1 MNAKVLMVQGTS
13 SGAGKSTIV
22 IALCRILSN
31 LGFNVSPFKAQ
42 NMSSKVYSISSSY
55 KISQIQALQ
64 SFACRK
70 KPVWEIN
77 PILLVPIGNDKSR
90 IFVEGKFYQE
100 MSAKKYYTEFV
111 LEEGFPIVLNAL
123 NKLRE
128 KNDIILIEGAG
139 SPAEIN
145 IAKYDIANMLLA
157 EKINSPVIL
166 VSDIE
171 RGGCFAS
178 LYGTIKLLKIKHQ
191 RLTKGFIIN
200 KFRGDENILE
210 EAIRFIEHSTKMI
223 NLGIIPKIEFFLP
236 PEDSLDVTNN
246 NNDNNLKKIGKLYSK
261 RQLDEQIDLLA
272 SSIENRLN
280 LKFILK
286 QVLKIEKK

>member
-1 MNAKVLMVQGTS
+1 MDAKVLMVQGTS

-22 IALCRILSN
+22 IALCRILTN
-31 LGFNVSPFKAQ
+31 LGYNVSPFKAQ
-42 NMSSKVYSISSSY
+42 NMSTKIHSISSTY
-55 KISQIQALQ
+55 KISQIQAIQ
-64 SFACRK
+64 SFAARK
-70 KPVWEIN
+70 EPEWQIN

-100 MSAKKYYTEFV
+100 MSAIKYYSEFV
-111 LEEGFPIVLNAL
+111 LAKGFPIVLNAL
-123 NKLRE
+123 NNLRE

-157 EKINSPVIL
+157 EKVNSPVLL

-178 LYGTIKLLKIKHQ
+178 IYGTIKLLKIKHQ

-210 EAIRFIEHSTKMI
+210 DAIRFIERSTNMI

-236 PEDSLDVTNN
+236 PEDSLDVINK
-246 NNDNNLKKIGKLYSK
+246 DNLKNTEKLYSK

-280 LKFILK
+280 LEFILK
-286 QVLKIEKK
+286 QVLKIEK

>member
-1 MNAKVLMVQGTS
+1 MVQGTS

-31 LGFNVSPFKAQ
+31 LGFIVSPFKAQ
-42 NMSSKVYSISSSY
+42 NMSSKVHSISSTY
-55 KISQIQALQ
+55 KISQIQAIQ
-64 SFACRK
+64 SFASRK
-70 KPVWEIN
+70 KPEWQIN

-111 LEEGFPIVLNAL
+111 LEKGFPIVLNAL

-128 KNDIILIEGAG
+128 ENDIILIEGAG

-178 LYGTIKLLKIKHQ
+178 LYGTIKLLKLKHQ

-210 EAIRFIEHSTKMI
+210 DAIKFIEYSTKMI
-223 NLGIIPKIEFFLP
+223 NLGIIPKIEFSLP
-236 PEDSLDVTNN
+236 PEDSLDGTNN
-246 NNDNNLKKIGKLYSK
+246 YNLKNGEKLYSK
-261 RQLDEQIDLLA
+261 RGLEEQIDLLA

-280 LKFILK
+280 LKFILN
-286 QVLKIEKK
+286 QVLKIEK

>member
-31 LGFNVSPFKAQ
+31 LGFIVSPFKAQ
-42 NMSSKVYSISSSY
+42 NMSSKVHSISSTY
-55 KISQIQALQ
+55 KISQIQAIQ
-64 SFACRK
+64 SFASRK
-70 KPVWEIN
+70 KPEWQIN
-77 PILLVPIGNDKSR
+77 PILLIPIGDDKSR

-111 LEEGFPIVLNAL
+111 LEKGFPIVLNAL

-157 EKINSPVIL
+157 EKIKSPVIM

-200 KFRGDENILE
+200 KFRGDENLLE
-210 EAIRFIEHSTKMI
+210 DAIRFIEHSTKMI
-223 NLGIIPKIEFFLP
+223 NLGIIPKIEFSLP
-236 PEDSLDVTNN
+236 PEDSLDGTNN
-246 NNDNNLKKIGKLYSK
+246 YNLKKAEKLYSK
-261 RQLDEQIDLLA
+261 RRLEEQIDLLA
-272 SSIENRLN
+272 SNIENRLN
-280 LKFILK
+280 LKFILN
-286 QVLKIEKK
+286 QVLKIEK

>member
-1 MNAKVLMVQGTS
+1 MKAKVLMVQGTS

-31 LGFNVSPFKAQ
+31 LGFIVSPFKAQ
-42 NMSSKVYSISSSY
+42 NMSSKVHSISSTY
-55 KISQIQALQ
+55 KISQIQAIQ
-64 SFACRK
+64 SFASRK
-70 KPVWEIN
+70 KPEWQIN

-111 LEEGFPIVLNAL
+111 LEKGFPIVLNAL

-139 SPAEIN
+139 SPVEIN

-178 LYGTIKLLKIKHQ
+178 LYGTIKLLKLKHQ

-210 EAIRFIEHSTKMI
+210 DAIRFIEYSTKMI
-223 NLGIIPKIEFFLP
+223 NLGIIPKIEFSLP
-236 PEDSLDVTNN
+236 PEDSLDGTNN
-246 NNDNNLKKIGKLYSK
+246 YNLKKAEKLYSK
-261 RQLDEQIDLLA
+261 RRLEEQIDLLA
-272 SSIENRLN
+272 SNIENRLN
-280 LKFILK
+280 LKFILN
-286 QVLKIEKK
+286 QVLKIEK

>member
-1 MNAKVLMVQGTS
+1 MVQGTS

-22 IALCRILSN
+22 IALCRILTN
-31 LGFNVSPFKAQ
+31 LGYNVSPFKAQ
-42 NMSSKVYSISSSY
+42 NMSTKIHSISSTY
-55 KISQIQALQ
+55 KISQIQAIQ
-64 SFACRK
+64 SFAARK
-70 KPVWEIN
+70 EPEWQIN

-100 MSAKKYYTEFV
+100 MSAIKYYSEFV
-111 LEEGFPIVLNAL
+111 LAKGFPIVLNAL
-123 NKLRE
+123 NNLRE

-157 EKINSPVIL
+157 EKVNSPVLL

-178 LYGTIKLLKIKHQ
+178 IYGTIKLLKIKHQ

-210 EAIRFIEHSTKMI
+210 DAIRFIERSTNMI

-236 PEDSLDVTNN
+236 PEDSLDVI
-246 NNDNNLKKIGKLYSK
+246 NNDNLKNIEKLYST
-261 RQLDEQIDLLA
+261 RQLNEQIDLLA
-272 SSIENRLN
+272 SNIENRLN
-280 LKFILK
+280 LEFILK
-286 QVLKIEKK
+286 QVLKIEK

>member
-1 MNAKVLMVQGTS
+1 MKAKVLMVQGTS

-31 LGFNVSPFKAQ
+31 LGFIVSPFKAQ
-42 NMSSKVYSISSSY
+42 NMSSKVHSISSTY
-55 KISQIQALQ
+55 KISQIQAIQ
-64 SFACRK
+64 SFASRK
-70 KPVWEIN
+70 KPEWQIN
-77 PILLVPIGNDKSR
+77 PILLVPIGDDKSR

-111 LEEGFPIVLNAL
+111 LEKGFPIVLNAL

-191 RLTKGFIIN
+191 RLIKGFIIN

-210 EAIRFIEHSTKMI
+210 DAIRFIEHSTKMI
-223 NLGIIPKIEFFLP
+223 NLGIIPKIEFSLP
-236 PEDSLDVTNN
+236 PEDSLDGTNN
-246 NNDNNLKKIGKLYSK
+246 YNLKKAEKLYSK
-261 RQLDEQIDLLA
+261 RRLEEQIDLLA
-272 SSIENRLN
+272 SNIENRLN
-280 LKFILK
+280 LKFILN
-286 QVLKIEKK
+286 QVLKIEK

>member
-1 MNAKVLMVQGTS
+1 MVQGTS

-22 IALCRILSN
+22 IALCRILTN
-31 LGFNVSPFKAQ
+31 LGYNVSPFKAQ
-42 NMSSKVYSISSSY
+42 NMSTKIHSISSTY
-55 KISQIQALQ
+55 KISQIQAIQ
-64 SFACRK
+64 SFAARK
-70 KPVWEIN
+70 EPEWQIN
-77 PILLVPIGNDKSR
+77 PILLVPIGNDKSK

-100 MSAKKYYTEFV
+100 MSAIKYYSEFV
-111 LEEGFPIVLNAL
+111 LAKGFPIVLNAL
-123 NKLRE
+123 NNLRE

-157 EKINSPVIL
+157 EKVNSPVLL

-178 LYGTIKLLKIKHQ
+178 IYGTIKLLKIKHQ

-210 EAIRFIEHSTKMI
+210 DAIRFIERSTNMI

-236 PEDSLDVTNN
+236 PEDSLDVI
-246 NNDNNLKKIGKLYSK
+246 NNDNLKKIEKLYST
-261 RQLDEQIDLLA
+261 RQLNEQIDLLA

-280 LKFILK
+280 LEFILK
-286 QVLKIEKK
+286 QILKIEK

>member
-1 MNAKVLMVQGTS
+1 MVQGTS

-22 IALCRILSN
+22 IALCRILTN
-31 LGFNVSPFKAQ
+31 LGYNVSPFKAQ
-42 NMSSKVYSISSSY
+42 NMSTKVHSISSTY
-55 KISQIQALQ
+55 KISQIQAIQ
-64 SFACRK
+64 SFAARK
-70 KPVWEIN
+70 EPEWQIN

-100 MSAKKYYTEFV
+100 MSAIKYYSEFV
-111 LEEGFPIVLNAL
+111 LAKGFPIVLNAL
-123 NKLRE
+123 NNLRK

-157 EKINSPVIL
+157 EKVNSPVLL

-178 LYGTIKLLKIKHQ
+178 IYGTIKLLKIKHQ

-210 EAIRFIEHSTKMI
+210 DAIRFIERSTNMI

-236 PEDSLDVTNN
+236 PEDSLDVI
-246 NNDNNLKKIGKLYSK
+246 NNDNLKNIEKLYST
-261 RQLDEQIDLLA
+261 RQLNEQIDLLA

-280 LKFILK
+280 LEFILK
-286 QVLKIEKK
+286 QVLKIEK

>member
-1 MNAKVLMVQGTS
+1 MKAKVLMVQGTS

-31 LGFNVSPFKAQ
+31 LGFIVSPFKAQ
-42 NMSSKVYSISSSY
+42 NMSSKVHSISSTY
-55 KISQIQALQ
+55 KISQIQAIQ
-64 SFACRK
+64 SFASRK
-70 KPVWEIN
+70 KPEWQIN
-77 PILLVPIGNDKSR
+77 PILLVPIGDDKSR

-111 LEEGFPIVLNAL
+111 LEKGFPIVLNAL

-178 LYGTIKLLKIKHQ
+178 LYGTIKLLKLKHQ

-210 EAIRFIEHSTKMI
+210 DAIRFIEYSTKMI
-223 NLGIIPKIEFFLP
+223 NLGIIPKIEFSLP
-236 PEDSLDVTNN
+236 PEDSLDGTNN
-246 NNDNNLKKIGKLYSK
+246 YNLKKAEKLYSK
-261 RQLDEQIDLLA
+261 RRLEEQIDLLA
-272 SSIENRLN
+272 SNIENRLN
-280 LKFILK
+280 LKFILN
-286 QVLKIEKK
+286 QVLKIEK

>member
-1 MNAKVLMVQGTS
+1 MKAKVLMVQGTS

-31 LGFNVSPFKAQ
+31 LGFIVSPFKAQ
-42 NMSSKVYSISSSY
+42 NMSSKVHIISSTY
-55 KISQIQALQ
+55 KISQIQAIQ
-64 SFACRK
+64 SFASRK
-70 KPVWEIN
+70 KPEWQIN

-111 LEEGFPIVLNAL
+111 LEKGFPIVLNAL
-123 NKLRE
+123 NKLRK

-178 LYGTIKLLKIKHQ
+178 LYGTIKLLKIKQQ

-210 EAIRFIEHSTKMI
+210 DAIRFIEHSTKMI

-236 PEDSLDVTNN
+236 PEDSLDGT
-246 NNDNNLKKIGKLYSK
+246 NNDNLKSKEKLYSK
-261 RQLDEQIDLLA
+261 RQLDEQIDFLA

-280 LKFILK
+280 LQFILK
-286 QVLKIEKK
+286 QILKIEK

>member
-22 IALCRILSN
+22 TALCRILSN

-42 NMSSKVYSISSSY
+42 NMSSKVHIISSTY
-55 KISQIQALQ
+55 KISQIQAIQ
-64 SFACRK
+64 SFASRK
-70 KPVWEIN
+70 KPEWQIN

-111 LEEGFPIVLNAL
+111 LEKGFPIVLNAL
-123 NKLRE
+123 NNLRK

-200 KFRGDENILE
+200 KFRGDESILE
-210 EAIRFIEHSTKMI
+210 DAIRFIEHSTKMI

-236 PEDSLDVTNN
+236 PEDSLDGT
-246 NNDNNLKKIGKLYSK
+246 NNDNLKSKEKLYSK
-261 RQLDEQIDLLA
+261 RQLDEQIDFLA

-280 LKFILK
+280 LQFILK
-286 QVLKIEKK
+286 QVLKIEK

>member
-1 MNAKVLMVQGTS
+1 MVQGTS

-31 LGFNVSPFKAQ
+31 LGYNVSPFKAQ
-42 NMSSKVYSISSSY
+42 NMSTKIHSISSTY
-55 KISQIQALQ
+55 KISQIQAIQ
-64 SFACRK
+64 SFAARK
-70 KPVWEIN
+70 EPEWQIN

-100 MSAKKYYTEFV
+100 MSAIKYYSEFV
-111 LEEGFPIVLNAL
+111 LSKGFPIVLNAL
-123 NKLRE
+123 NNLR
-128 KNDIILIEGAG
+128 KQNDIILIEGAG

-157 EKINSPVIL
+157 EKVNSPVLL

-178 LYGTIKLLKIKHQ
+178 IYGTIKLLKIKHQ

-210 EAIRFIEHSTKMI
+210 DAIRFIERSTNMI

-236 PEDSLDVTNN
+236 PEDSLDVI
-246 NNDNNLKKIGKLYSK
+246 NNDNLKNIEKLYST
-261 RQLDEQIDLLA
+261 RQLNEQIDLLA

-280 LKFILK
+280 LEFILK
-286 QVLKIEKK
+286 QVLKIEK

>member
-31 LGFNVSPFKAQ
+31 LGYNVSPFKAQ
-42 NMSSKVYSISSSY
+42 NMSSKIHSISSTY
-55 KISQIQALQ
+55 KISRIQAIQ
-64 SFACRK
+64 SFASRK
-70 KPVWEIN
+70 KPEWQIN

-111 LEEGFPIVLNAL
+111 LEKGFPIVLNAL
-123 NKLRE
+123 NKLRK

-157 EKINSPVIL
+157 EKINSPVIM
-166 VSDIE
+166 VADIE

-200 KFRGDENILE
+200 KFRGDENLLE
-210 EAIRFIEHSTKMI
+210 DAIRFIEHSTKMI
-223 NLGIIPKIEFFLP
+223 SLGIIPKIEFFLP
-236 PEDSLDVTNN
+236 PEDSLDGT
-246 NNDNNLKKIGKLYSK
+246 NNDNLKNTEKLYSK
-261 RQLDEQIDLLA
+261 RQLDEQIELLA

-280 LKFILK
+280 LQFILK
-286 QVLKIEKK
+286 QVLKIEK

>member
-1 MNAKVLMVQGTS
+1 MIAKVLMVQGTT

-31 LGFNVSPFKAQ
+31 LGYNVSPFKAQ
-42 NMSSKVYSISSSY
+42 NMSTKIHSISSTY
-55 KISQIQALQ
+55 KISQIQAIQ
-64 SFACRK
+64 SFAARK
-70 KPVWEIN
+70 EPEWQIN

-100 MSAKKYYTEFV
+100 MSAINYYSEFV
-111 LEEGFPIVLNAL
+111 LAKGFPIVLNAL
-123 NKLRE
+123 NKLRK

-145 IAKYDIANMLLA
+145 IAKYDIATVL
-157 EKINSPVIL
+157 L

-178 LYGTIKLLKIKHQ
+178 IYGTIKLLKIKHQ
-191 RLTKGFIIN
+191 RLIKGFIIN

-210 EAIRFIEHSTKMI
+210 DAIRFIEHNTKMI

-236 PEDSLDVTNN
+236 PEDSLDVIN
-246 NNDNNLKKIGKLYSK
+246 NNDNLKNIDKLYSK

-272 SSIENRLN
+272 SSIESRLN
-280 LKFILK
+280 LEFILK
-286 QVLKIEKK
+286 QVLKIEK

>member
-42 NMSSKVYSISSSY
+42 NMSSKVHIISSTY
-55 KISQIQALQ
+55 KISQIQAIQ
-64 SFACRK
+64 SFASRK
-70 KPVWEIN
+70 KPEWQIN

-111 LEEGFPIVLNAL
+111 LEKGFPIVLNAL
-123 NKLRE
+123 NKLRK

-178 LYGTIKLLKIKHQ
+178 LYGTIKLLKIKQQ

-210 EAIRFIEHSTKMI
+210 DAIRFIEHSTKMI

-236 PEDSLDVTNN
+236 PEDSLDGT
-246 NNDNNLKKIGKLYSK
+246 NNDNLKSKEKLYSK
-261 RQLDEQIDLLA
+261 RQLDEQIDFLA

-280 LKFILK
+280 LQFILK
-286 QVLKIEKK
+286 QILKIEK

>member
-1 MNAKVLMVQGTS
+1 MKAKVLMVQGTS

-31 LGFNVSPFKAQ
+31 LGFIVSPFKAQ
-42 NMSSKVYSISSSY
+42 NMSSKFHSISSTY
-55 KISQIQALQ
+55 KISQIQAIQ
-64 SFACRK
+64 SFASRK
-70 KPVWEIN
+70 KPVWQIN
-77 PILLVPIGNDKSR
+77 PILLVPIGDDKSR

-111 LEEGFPIVLNAL
+111 LEKGFPIVLNAL

-139 SPAEIN
+139 SPVEIN

-178 LYGTIKLLKIKHQ
+178 LYGTIKLLKLKHQ

-210 EAIRFIEHSTKMI
+210 DAIRFIEYSTKMI
-223 NLGIIPKIEFFLP
+223 NLGIIPKIEFSLP
-236 PEDSLDVTNN
+236 PEDSLDGTNN
-246 NNDNNLKKIGKLYSK
+246 YNLKKAEKLYSK
-261 RQLDEQIDLLA
+261 RRLEEQIDLLA
-272 SSIENRLN
+272 SNIENRLN
-280 LKFILK
+280 LKFILN
-286 QVLKIEKK
+286 QVLKIEK

>member
-1 MNAKVLMVQGTS
+1 MKAKVLMVQGTS

-31 LGFNVSPFKAQ
+31 LGFIVSPFKAQ
-42 NMSSKVYSISSSY
+42 NMSSKVHSISSTY
-55 KISQIQALQ
+55 KISQIQAIQ
-64 SFACRK
+64 SFASRK
-70 KPVWEIN
+70 KPEWQIN

-111 LEEGFPIVLNAL
+111 LEKGFPIVLNAL

-139 SPAEIN
+139 SPVEIN

-178 LYGTIKLLKIKHQ
+178 LYGTIKLLKLKHQ

-210 EAIRFIEHSTKMI
+210 DAIRLIEYSTKMI
-223 NLGIIPKIEFFLP
+223 NLGIIPKIEFSLP
-236 PEDSLDVTNN
+236 PEDSLDGTNN
-246 NNDNNLKKIGKLYSK
+246 YNLKKSEKLYSK
-261 RQLDEQIDLLA
+261 RRLEEQIDLLA
-272 SSIENRLN
+272 SNIENRLN
-280 LKFILK
+280 LKFILN
-286 QVLKIEKK
+286 QVLKIEK

>member
-22 IALCRILSN
+22 IALCRILTN
-31 LGFNVSPFKAQ
+31 LGYNVSPFKAQ
-42 NMSSKVYSISSSY
+42 NMSTKIHSISSTY
-55 KISQIQALQ
+55 KISQIQAIQ
-64 SFACRK
+64 SFAARK
-70 KPVWEIN
+70 EPEWQIN

-100 MSAKKYYTEFV
+100 MSAIKYYSEFV
-111 LEEGFPIVLNAL
+111 LAKGFPIVLNAL
-123 NKLRE
+123 NNLRE

-157 EKINSPVIL
+157 EKVNSPVLL

-178 LYGTIKLLKIKHQ
+178 IYGTIKLLKIKHQ

-210 EAIRFIEHSTKMI
+210 GAIRFIERSTNMI

-236 PEDSLDVTNN
+236 PEDSLDVI
-246 NNDNNLKKIGKLYSK
+246 NNDNLKKIEKLYST
-261 RQLDEQIDLLA
+261 RQLNEQIDLLA

-280 LKFILK
+280 LEFILK
-286 QVLKIEKK
+286 QILKIEK

>member
-1 MNAKVLMVQGTS
+1 MVQGTS

-22 IALCRILSN
+22 IALCRILTN
-31 LGFNVSPFKAQ
+31 LGYNVSPFKAQ
-42 NMSSKVYSISSSY
+42 NMSTKIHSISSTY
-55 KISQIQALQ
+55 KISQIQAIQ
-64 SFACRK
+64 SFAARK
-70 KPVWEIN
+70 EPEWQIN
-77 PILLVPIGNDKSR
+77 PILLVPIGNDKSK

-100 MSAKKYYTEFV
+100 MSAIKYYSEFV
-111 LEEGFPIVLNAL
+111 LAKGFPIVLNAL
-123 NKLRE
+123 NNLRK

-157 EKINSPVIL
+157 EKVNSPVLL

-178 LYGTIKLLKIKHQ
+178 IYGTIKLLKIKHQ

-210 EAIRFIEHSTKMI
+210 DGIRFIERSTNMI

-236 PEDSLDVTNN
+236 PEDSLDVI
-246 NNDNNLKKIGKLYSK
+246 NNDNLKKIEKLYST
-261 RQLDEQIDLLA
+261 RQLNEQIDLLA

-280 LKFILK
+280 LEFILK
-286 QVLKIEKK
+286 QILKIEK